1 VFEYL
6 QKLCI
11 MENERALVEYE
22 KKDLEKK
29 LTDQKNDSELLRG
42 QLRVCNNVL
51 YFIAVVINI
60 SEHPS
65 SLFQSK

>member
-1 VFEYL
+1 MFEYL